1 MWNISESC
9 LLKYWYNYRSRMPF
23 CTGIC
28 TPACSLPF
36 LLLIHTADAG
46 VEKLSPSSTSG
57 TLSRLSPFL
66 LAFFSL
72 LFISALPHAP
82 SFLLVSLSHFLLSSL
97 STHWWFIKAYSPL
110 MISYGVVV
118 WKATWVFLT
127 PFRKSSTL
135 KFSQGKHL
143 TKMKWVLW
151 VLHFYSKPL
160 GYHFRKL
167 RTSRSPHLLKT
178 P

>member
-1 MWNISESC
+1 MNWWIKFNNWSAGKWNYIHLTAELLRDGKISERC
-9 LLKYWYNYRSRMPF
+9 PCPLKYRYRRSSGMPF

-28 TPACSLPF
+28 TPTCGLP
-36 LLLIHTADAG
+36 LLLHIHTADAG
-46 VEKLSPSSTSG
+46 VEKLSPSSNSG
-57 TLSRLSPFL
+57 ALSRLSPFP

-72 LFISALPHAP
+72 LFISP
-82 SFLLVSLSHFLLSSL
+82 SSLLVSLSHFLLSSL

-143 TKMKWVLW
+143 TETK
-151 VLHFYSKPL
+151 
-160 GYHFRKL
+160 
-167 RTSRSPHLLKT
+167 
-178 P
+178 